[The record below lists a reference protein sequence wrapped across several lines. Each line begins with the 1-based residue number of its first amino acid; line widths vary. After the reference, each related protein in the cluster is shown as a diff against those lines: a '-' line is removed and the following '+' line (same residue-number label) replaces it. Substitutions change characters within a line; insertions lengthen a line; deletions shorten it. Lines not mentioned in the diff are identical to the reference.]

1 MNCIKENESS
11 EENISNIIYKKVLKL
26 ELINMLKETINVNDP
41 EINAI
46 IEKINNCS
54 TNEENKNEIK
64 ELIKTN
70 VANNRISFLIN
81 TLSCMIPYCTVMLG
95 LFNYEKINVQK
106 IESATRNVNNIFS
119 QTVNKVSSYITSN
132 NNNNIL
138 IQNTNDNMVDL
149 SINVLE
155 NSGSALLD
163 ITSSTLDSENK
174 ILKRLQNSIANVSI
188 ETFTKLRQLSN
199 IMAILSLSMV
209 LFNLYNNESFSVNFF
224 EKFTENYHIT
234 PFITGGTIKNK
245 KEKKK
250 KNIVKYF
257 HNYITILTS
266 ETKKKTKK
274 NKKKINMCLF

>member
-1 MNCIKENESS
+1 
-11 EENISNIIYKKVLKL
+11 
-26 ELINMLKETINVNDP
+26 
-41 EINAI
+41 
-46 IEKINNCS
+46 
-54 TNEENKNEIK
+54 
-64 ELIKTN
+64 
-70 VANNRISFLIN
+70 
-81 TLSCMIPYCTVMLG
+81 MLG

-266 ETKKKTKK
+266 ETKKKQKKTKK
-274 NKKKINMCLF
+274 K

>member
-26 ELINMLKETINVNDP
+26 ELINMLKESINVNDP

-46 IEKINNCS
+46 IKKINNCS

-95 LFNYEKINVQK
+95 LFNYEKINVEK

-119 QTVNKVSSYITSN
+119 NTVKKVSSYITSN
-132 NNNNIL
+132 NSNKTLNL
-138 IQNTNDNMVDL
+138 EPNDNMVDL

-155 NSGSALLD
+155 NSGNALLD

-174 ILKRLQNSIANVSI
+174 ILYRLQNSIANVSN

-209 LFNLYNNESFSVNFF
+209 LFNLYSNESFSVNFF

-245 KEKKK
+245 KEKKD
-250 KNIVKYF
+250 IVKYF

-266 ETKKKTKK
+266 ETKKKQ
-274 NKKKINMCLF
+274 KKKK